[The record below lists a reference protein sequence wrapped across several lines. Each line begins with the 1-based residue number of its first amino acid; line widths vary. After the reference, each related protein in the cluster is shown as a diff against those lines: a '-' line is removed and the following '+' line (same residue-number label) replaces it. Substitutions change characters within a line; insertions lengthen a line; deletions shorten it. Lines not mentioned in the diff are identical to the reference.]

1 MQLSLLIT
9 RKKFWEWKK
18 VYWIIDEDLSEFHA
32 AMSDANHHDDDSIMG
47 NSIQQDLDYDSS
59 EEMGGK
65 GKSRT
70 DITVNTPTMS
80 EFLVHNMSVWRII
93 MDMLFFI

>member
-1 MQLSLLIT
+1 
-9 RKKFWEWKK
+9 
-18 VYWIIDEDLSEFHA
+18 
-32 AMSDANHHDDDSIMG
+32 MSDANHHDDDSIIG

-65 GKSRT
+65 GKNRT

-80 EFLVHNMSVWRII
+80 EFLVHNVSVLRVF
-93 MDMLFFI
+93 MDLLFILSKLFMFYMKCKVQYKYI

>member
-1 MQLSLLIT
+1 
-9 RKKFWEWKK
+9 
-18 VYWIIDEDLSEFHA
+18 
-32 AMSDANHHDDDSIMG
+32 MSDANHHDDDSIMG

-70 DITVNTPTMS
+70 DITVNTPTMLKL
-80 EFLVHNMSVWRII
+80 LVYNVSVRNNHGFGVI
-93 MDMLFFI
+93 LFIKIVHVLYEL

>member
-1 MQLSLLIT
+1 
-9 RKKFWEWKK
+9 
-18 VYWIIDEDLSEFHA
+18 
-32 AMSDANHHDDDSIMG
+32 MSDANHHDDDSIMG

-65 GKSRT
+65 GKNRT

-80 EFLVHNMSVWRII
+80 EFLVHNMSILRII
-93 MDMLFFI
+93 MDKLFFLSKLYMLCMNCEVHYKYI

>member
-1 MQLSLLIT
+1 
-9 RKKFWEWKK
+9 
-18 VYWIIDEDLSEFHA
+18 
-32 AMSDANHHDDDSIMG
+32 MSDANHHDDDSIMG

-80 EFLVHNMSVWRII
+80 EFLVHNMSILRII
-93 MDMLFFI
+93 MDKLFFLSKLYMFCMNCEVHYKYI

>member
-1 MQLSLLIT
+1 
-9 RKKFWEWKK
+9 
-18 VYWIIDEDLSEFHA
+18 
-32 AMSDANHHDDDSIMG
+32 MSDANHHDDDSIIG

-70 DITVNTPTMS
+70 DITVNTPTML
-80 EFLVHNMSVWRII
+80 EFLVHNMSVLRII
-93 MDMLFFI
+93 MDMFFCISNCTCFV